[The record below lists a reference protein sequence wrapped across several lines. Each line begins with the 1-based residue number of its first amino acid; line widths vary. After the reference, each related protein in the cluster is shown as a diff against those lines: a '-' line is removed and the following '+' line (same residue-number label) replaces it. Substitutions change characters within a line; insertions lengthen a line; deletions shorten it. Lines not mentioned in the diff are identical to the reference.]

1 MKIMATSFKRSH
13 PHTATLSALSP
24 ATGHCQPTSLLETP
38 GHSQAGL
45 GQSLVGSLLL
55 SPGSCAHKLLFVPSK
70 RLFLQSCVCSG
81 GSMVGLVVTSSKRAY
96 TIPRSAAPRAPDP
109 AQSTADLHLRRRH
122 SNTVLS
128 QSLCGFWVLVCTGT
142 FEPSEHLWQVWS
154 LARSAG

>member
-1 MKIMATSFKRSH
+1 MV
-13 PHTATLSALSP
+13 PLSP
-24 ATGHCQPTSLLETP
+24 WQASVDQCLQRLLDTHRQVWVSLLWGHCSFLLGP
-38 GHSQAGL
+38 G
-45 GQSLVGSLLL
+45 
-55 SPGSCAHKLLFVPSK
+55 AHKLLFVPSK

>member
-1 MKIMATSFKRSH
+1 
-13 PHTATLSALSP
+13 
-24 ATGHCQPTSLLETP
+24 
-38 GHSQAGL
+38 
-45 GQSLVGSLLL
+45 
-55 SPGSCAHKLLFVPSK
+55 
-70 RLFLQSCVCSG
+70 
-81 GSMVGLVVTSSKRAY
+81 MVGLVVTSSKRAY